1 MEYCETLIETHVR
14 TLMVLVTDLCD
25 GSGYR
30 QMYSSAKRIIKSGAR
45 LFILTGMDEQS
56 AGMVDKNAAKIMAGL
71 GAKVASVT
79 PGSLARWIS
88 ESVK

>member
-1 MEYCETLIETHVR
+1 MIESDV
-14 TLMVLVTDLCD
+14 
-25 GSGYR
+25 
-30 QMYSSAKRIIKSGAR
+30 R

-56 AGMVDKNAAKIMAGL
+56 AGMVDKNAAKFMAGL
-71 GAKVASVT
+71 SVKVASVT